1 MIIANPIYDVVFKY
15 LLEDADIARD
25 LLSTILGEEVVH
37 LEFKPQE
44 TSTESSEGI
53 KILRLDFK
61 AIIKKKDGTLFK
73 VLIELQKSKQVFDV
87 MRFRR
92 YLGDNYRKEDQLVE
106 KDGTILFRSLP
117 IITIY
122 FLGFL
127 LNNVPS
133 GVIKVK
139 RQYVDAVTEEILG
152 VKDDFVELL
161 THDSYMIQVGRLPKE
176 SRGKLD
182 RVMQIF
188 SPMYQNKAD
197 KHLIDFQGDIYDP
210 LVLRMVE
217 RLSRAIAGDEY
228 RDKMDVEDEVD
239 RIFERELGKKDI
251 VIAQK
256 DKLIDETVKSYEKS
270 KKEVVNA
277 NKRTELQKKRVVNAN
292 KRTETEK
299 KRVEAEKKRME
310 AEMKR
315 TEVEKI
321 RAEEQKKRAEAE
333 KNRSEV
339 EIQKNMVLQK
349 EIDSLKRQLNM
360 I

>member
-1 MIIANPIYDVVFKY
+1 VIIANPIYDVVFKY

-106 KDGTILFRSLP
+106 KDGLAVFRPLP

-139 RQYVDAVTEEILG
+139 RDYVDVVTEEILG

-299 KRVEAEKKRME
+299 KRVEAEKKR
-310 AEMKR
+310 
-315 TEVEKI
+315 T
-321 RAEEQKKRAEAE
+321 EAE
-333 KNRSEV
+333 KKRSEV
-339 EIQKNMVLQK
+339 EIKKNMVLQK
-349 EIDSLKRQLNM
+349 EIESLKRQLNSA
-360 I
+360 

>member
-92 YLGDNYRKEDQLVE
+92 YLGDNYRKEDQMIE
-106 KDGTILFRSLP
+106 KDGLAVFRPLP

-139 RQYVDAVTEEILG
+139 RDYVDVVTEEILG

-256 DKLIDETVKSYEKS
+256 DKLIVETVKSYEKS

-299 KRVEAEKKRME
+299 KRVEAEKKR
-310 AEMKR
+310 
-315 TEVEKI
+315 T
-321 RAEEQKKRAEAE
+321 EAE
-333 KNRSEV
+333 KKRSEV

-349 EIDSLKRQLNM
+349 EIESLKRQLNSA
-360 I
+360 

>member
-15 LLEDADIARD
+15 LLEDAEIARD
-25 LLSTILGEEVVH
+25 LLSTILGEEVVQ

-44 TSTESSEGI
+44 TSTESSDSI

-61 AIIKKKDGTLFK
+61 AIIKKKDGSFFK

-92 YLGDNYRKEDQLVE
+92 YLGDNYRKEDQTIDN
-106 KDGTILFRSLP
+106 DGKVVFRTLP

-139 RQYVDAVTEEILG
+139 REYVDAVTEEILG

-161 THDSYMIQVGRLPKE
+161 THDSYMIQVGRLPLE

-188 SPMYQNKAD
+188 SPMYQDKAD
-197 KHLIDFQGDIYDP
+197 KHQVDFQGDIHDP
-210 LVLRMVE
+210 LVWKMVE
-217 RLSRAIAGDEY
+217 RLGRAIASDEY
-228 RDKMDVEDEVD
+228 RDKMDVEDEID

-251 VIAQK
+251 VLTSPRFFKFFFII
-256 DKLIDETVKSYEKS
+256 LII
-270 KKEVVNA
+270 N
-277 NKRTELQKKRVVNAN
+277 
-292 KRTETEK
+292 
-299 KRVEAEKKRME
+299 
-310 AEMKR
+310 
-315 TEVEKI
+315 
-321 RAEEQKKRAEAE
+321 
-333 KNRSEV
+333 
-339 EIQKNMVLQK
+339 VL
-349 EIDSLKRQLNM
+349 
-360 I
+360 

>member
-92 YLGDNYRKEDQLVE
+92 YLGDNYRKEDQVIE
-106 KDGTILFRSLP
+106 KDGLAVFRPLP

-139 RQYVDAVTEEILG
+139 RDYVDVVTEEILG

-299 KRVEAEKKRME
+299 KRVEAEKKR
-310 AEMKR
+310 
-315 TEVEKI
+315 T
-321 RAEEQKKRAEAE
+321 EAE
-333 KNRSEV
+333 KKRSEV
-339 EIQKNMVLQK
+339 EIKKNMVLQK
-349 EIDSLKRQLNM
+349 EIESLKRQLNSA
-360 I
+360 

>member
-1 MIIANPIYDVVFKY
+1 VIIANPIYDVVFKY

-37 LEFKPQE
+37 LEFKPRE

-92 YLGDNYRKEDQLVE
+92 YLGDNYRKEDQMIE
-106 KDGTILFRSLP
+106 KDGLAVFRPLP

-139 RQYVDAVTEEILG
+139 RDYVDVVTEEILG

-292 KRTETEK
+292 KRMETEK
-299 KRVEAEKKRME
+299 KRVEAEKKR
-310 AEMKR
+310 
-315 TEVEKI
+315 T
-321 RAEEQKKRAEAE
+321 EAE
-333 KNRSEV
+333 KKRSEV
-339 EIQKNMVLQK
+339 EIKKNMVLQK
-349 EIDSLKRQLNM
+349 EIESLKRQLNSA
-360 I
+360 

>member
-1 MIIANPIYDVVFKY
+1 VY
-15 LLEDADIARD
+15 
-25 LLSTILGEEVVH
+25 

-92 YLGDNYRKEDQLVE
+92 YLGDNYRKEDQMIE
-106 KDGTILFRSLP
+106 KDGLAVFRPLP

-139 RQYVDAVTEEILG
+139 RDYVDVVTEEILG

-217 RLSRAIAGDEY
+217 RLSRAIGSDEY

-299 KRVEAEKKRME
+299 KRVEAEKKR
-310 AEMKR
+310 
-315 TEVEKI
+315 T
-321 RAEEQKKRAEAE
+321 EAE
-333 KNRSEV
+333 KKRSEV
-339 EIQKNMVLQK
+339 EIKKNMVLQK
-349 EIDSLKRQLNM
+349 EIESLKRQLNSA
-360 I
+360 

>member
-106 KDGTILFRSLP
+106 KDGTILFRPLP

-188 SPMYQNKAD
+188 SPMYENKAD
-197 KHLIDFQGDIYDP
+197 KHLVDFQGDIYDP

-217 RLSRAIAGDEY
+217 RLSRAIACDEY
-228 RDKMDVEDEVD
+228 RDKMDVEDEID

-256 DKLIDETVKSYEKS
+256 DKLIDESVKSYEKS
-270 KKEVVNA
+270 KKEVANA

-292 KRTETEK
+292 KRTEMEK
-299 KRVEAEKKRME
+299 KRVEAEKKR
-310 AEMKR
+310 
-315 TEVEKI
+315 T
-321 RAEEQKKRAEAE
+321 EAE
-333 KNRSEV
+333 KKRSEV

-349 EIDSLKRQLNM
+349 EIESLKRQLNSA
-360 I
+360 

>member
-1 MIIANPIYDVVFKY
+1 
-15 LLEDADIARD
+15 
-25 LLSTILGEEVVH
+25 LGEEVVH

-106 KDGTILFRSLP
+106 KDGTILFRPLP

-139 RQYVDAVTEEILG
+139 RDYVDAVTEEILG

-197 KHLIDFQGDIYDP
+197 KHLVDFQGDIYDP

-217 RLSRAIAGDEY
+217 RLSRAIASDEY
-228 RDKMDVEDEVD
+228 RDKMDVEDEID

-256 DKLIDETVKSYEKS
+256 DKLLNENVKRYEMS
-270 KKEVVNA
+270 KKQVVNA
-277 NKRTELQKKRVVNAN
+277 NKRTVA
-292 KRTETEK
+292 EK
-299 KRVEAEKKRME
+299 KRTEAEKKR
-310 AEMKR
+310 
-315 TEVEKI
+315 T
-321 RAEEQKKRAEAE
+321 EAE
-333 KNRSEV
+333 KKRTDV
-339 EIQKNMVLQK
+339 EIKKNTVLQM
-349 EIDSLKRQLNM
+349 EIAALKRQLNPG
-360 I
+360 

>member
-61 AIIKKKDGTLFK
+61 ATIKKKDGTLFK

-106 KDGTILFRSLP
+106 KDGTILFRPLP

-197 KHLIDFQGDIYDP
+197 KHLVDFQGDIYDP
-210 LVLRMVE
+210 LVLKMVE
-217 RLSRAIAGDEY
+217 RLSRAIASDEY
-228 RDKMDVEDEVD
+228 RDKMDVEDEID
-239 RIFERELGKKDI
+239 RIFERELGKKDML
-251 VIAQK
+251 IAQK
-256 DKLIDETVKSYEKS
+256 DKLLNENVKRYEMS
-270 KKEVVNA
+270 KKQVVNA
-277 NKRTELQKKRVVNAN
+277 NKRTVA
-292 KRTETEK
+292 EK
-299 KRVEAEKKRME
+299 KRTVAEKKRTEAEKKR
-310 AEMKR
+310 
-315 TEVEKI
+315 TD
-321 RAEEQKKRAEAE
+321 
-333 KNRSEV
+333 V
-339 EIQKNMVLQK
+339 EIQKNTVLQK
-349 EIDSLKRQLNM
+349 EIAALKRQLNPG
-360 I
+360 

>member
-25 LLSTILGEEVVH
+25 LLSTILGEEVIN

-44 TSTESSEGI
+44 TSTESTENI

-106 KDGTILFRSLP
+106 NDGTTVFRPLP

-139 RQYVDAVTEEILG
+139 REYVDAVTEEILG
-152 VKDDFVELL
+152 VKEDFVELL
-161 THDSYMIQVGRLPKE
+161 SHDSYMIQVGRLPKE

-188 SPMYQNKAD
+188 SPMYQNKAN
-197 KHLIDFQGDIYDP
+197 KHQVDFQGDIHDP
-210 LVLRMVE
+210 LVLKMVE
-217 RLSRAIAGDEY
+217 RLSRAIASDEY
-228 RDKMDVEDEVD
+228 RDKMDVEDEID

-256 DKLIDETVKSYEKS
+256 DKLLDESVKRYEKS
-270 KKEVVNA
+270 KKQVINA
-277 NKRTELQKKRVVNAN
+277 NKRIEEQK
-292 KRTETEK
+292 
-299 KRVEAEKKRME
+299 
-310 AEMKR
+310 KR
-315 TEVEKI
+315 TEVEK
-321 RAEEQKKRAEAE
+321 KRAETE
-333 KNRSEV
+333 KKRSEV
-339 EIQKNMVLQK
+339 EIQKNTALQK
-349 EIDSLKRQLNM
+349 EIAALKKQLNPG
-360 I
+360 

>member
-1 MIIANPIYDVVFKY
+1 VIIANPIYDVVFKY

-92 YLGDNYRKEDQLVE
+92 YLGDNYRKEDQMIE
-106 KDGTILFRSLP
+106 KDGLAVFRPLP

-133 GVIKVK
+133 GVSKVK
-139 RQYVDAVTEEILG
+139 RDYVDVVTEEILG

-197 KHLIDFQGDIYDP
+197 KHLIDFQGDIYNP

-299 KRVEAEKKRME
+299 KRVEAEKKR
-310 AEMKR
+310 
-315 TEVEKI
+315 T
-321 RAEEQKKRAEAE
+321 EAE
-333 KNRSEV
+333 KKRSEV
-339 EIQKNMVLQK
+339 EIKKNMVLQK
-349 EIDSLKRQLNM
+349 EIESLKRQLNSA
-360 I
+360 

>member
-1 MIIANPIYDVVFKY
+1 VIIANPIYDVVFKY

-92 YLGDNYRKEDQLVE
+92 YLGDNYRKEDQLVDE
-106 KDGTILFRSLP
+106 DGLAVFRPLP

-139 RQYVDAVTEEILG
+139 RDYVDVVTEEILG

-299 KRVEAEKKRME
+299 KRVEAEKKR
-310 AEMKR
+310 
-315 TEVEKI
+315 TETEK
-321 RAEEQKKRAEAE
+321 K
-333 KNRSEV
+333 RSEV
-339 EIQKNMVLQK
+339 EIQKNIALQK
-349 EIDSLKRQLNM
+349 EIESLKKQLNSA
-360 I
+360 

>member
-106 KDGTILFRSLP
+106 KDGTILFRPLP

-197 KHLIDFQGDIYDP
+197 KHLVDFQGDIYDP

-217 RLSRAIAGDEY
+217 RLSRAIASDEY
-228 RDKMDVEDEVD
+228 RDKMDVEDEID
-239 RIFERELGKKDI
+239 RIFERELRKKDML
-251 VIAQK
+251 IAQK
-256 DKLIDETVKSYEKS
+256 DKLLNENVKRYEMS
-270 KKEVVNA
+270 KKQVVNA
-277 NKRTELQKKRVVNAN
+277 NKRTV
-292 KRTETEK
+292 
-299 KRVEAEKKRME
+299 AEKKRTV
-310 AEMKR
+310 AEKKR
-315 TEVEKI
+315 TD
-321 RAEEQKKRAEAE
+321 
-333 KNRSEV
+333 V
-339 EIQKNMVLQK
+339 EIQKNTVLQK
-349 EIDSLKRQLNM
+349 EIAALKRQLNPG
-360 I
+360 

>member
-25 LLSTILGEEVVH
+25 LLSTILGEEVIN

-44 TSTESSEGI
+44 TSTESTENI

-106 KDGTILFRSLP
+106 NDGTTVFRPLP

-139 RQYVDAVTEEILG
+139 REYVDAVTEEILG
-152 VKDDFVELL
+152 VKEDFVELL
-161 THDSYMIQVGRLPKE
+161 SHDSYMIQLGRLPKE

-188 SPMYQNKAD
+188 SPMYQNKAN
-197 KHLIDFQGDIYDP
+197 KHQVDFQGDIHDP
-210 LVLRMVE
+210 LVLKMVE
-217 RLSRAIAGDEY
+217 RLSRAIASDEY
-228 RDKMDVEDEVD
+228 RDKMDVEDEID

-256 DKLIDETVKSYEKS
+256 DKLLDESVKRYEKS
-270 KKEVVNA
+270 KKQVINA
-277 NKRTELQKKRVVNAN
+277 NKRIEEQK
-292 KRTETEK
+292 
-299 KRVEAEKKRME
+299 
-310 AEMKR
+310 KR
-315 TEVEKI
+315 TEVEK
-321 RAEEQKKRAEAE
+321 K
-333 KNRSEV
+333 RSEV
-339 EIQKNMVLQK
+339 EIQKNTALQK
-349 EIDSLKRQLNM
+349 EIAALKKQLNPG
-360 I
+360 

>member
-1 MIIANPIYDVVFKY
+1 VIIANPIYDVVFKY

-92 YLGDNYRKEDQLVE
+92 YLGDNYRKEDHVIE
-106 KDGTILFRSLP
+106 KDGLAVFRPLP

-139 RQYVDAVTEEILG
+139 RDYVDVVTEEILG

-270 KKEVVNA
+270 KKEVANA
-277 NKRTELQKKRVVNAN
+277 NKRTELQKKRTEKEK
-292 KRTETEK
+292 KRTEKEK
-299 KRVEAEKKRME
+299 KRTEKEKKRTEAEKK
-310 AEMKR
+310 
-315 TEVEKI
+315 
-321 RAEEQKKRAEAE
+321 
-333 KNRSEV
+333 RSEV

-349 EIDSLKRQLNM
+349 EIESLKRQLNSA
-360 I
+360 

>member
-1 MIIANPIYDVVFKY
+1 
-15 LLEDADIARD
+15 
-25 LLSTILGEEVVH
+25 
-37 LEFKPQE
+37 
-44 TSTESSEGI
+44 
-53 KILRLDFK
+53 
-61 AIIKKKDGTLFK
+61 
-73 VLIELQKSKQVFDV
+73 
-87 MRFRR
+87 
-92 YLGDNYRKEDQLVE
+92 
-106 KDGTILFRSLP
+106 
-117 IITIY
+117 
-122 FLGFL
+122 
-127 LNNVPS
+127 
-133 GVIKVK
+133 
-139 RQYVDAVTEEILG
+139 
-152 VKDDFVELL
+152 
-161 THDSYMIQVGRLPKE
+161 MIQVGRLPKE

-188 SPMYQNKAD
+188 SPMYQIKAD
-197 KHLIDFQGDIYDP
+197 KHLVDFQGDIYDP

-217 RLSRAIAGDEY
+217 RLSRAIASDEY

-277 NKRTELQKKRVVNAN
+277 NKRTELQKKRTVNAN

-299 KRVEAEKKRME
+299 KRVEAEKKRTE
-310 AEMKR
+310 A
-315 TEVEKI
+315 EKI
-321 RAEEQKKRAEAE
+321 RAEEQKNRAEAE

>member
-92 YLGDNYRKEDQLVE
+92 YLGDNYRKEDQVIE
-106 KDGTILFRSLP
+106 KDGLAVFRPLP

-139 RQYVDAVTEEILG
+139 RDYVDAVTEEILG

-197 KHLIDFQGDIYDP
+197 NHLVDFQGDIYDP

-217 RLSRAIAGDEY
+217 RLSRAIASDEY
-228 RDKMDVEDEVD
+228 RDKMDVEDEID
-239 RIFERELGKKDI
+239 RIFERELGKKDML
-251 VIAQK
+251 IAQK
-256 DKLIDETVKSYEKS
+256 DKLLNENVKRYEMS
-270 KKEVVNA
+270 KKQVVNA
-277 NKRTELQKKRVVNAN
+277 NKRTVA
-292 KRTETEK
+292 EK
-299 KRVEAEKKRME
+299 KRTEAEKKR
-310 AEMKR
+310 
-315 TEVEKI
+315 TD
-321 RAEEQKKRAEAE
+321 
-333 KNRSEV
+333 V
-339 EIQKNMVLQK
+339 EIQKNTVLQK
-349 EIDSLKRQLNM
+349 EIAALKRQLNPG
-360 I
+360 

>member
-25 LLSTILGEEVVH
+25 LLSTILGEEVTQ

-44 TSTESSEGI
+44 TSTESSDSI

-61 AIIKKKDGTLFK
+61 AVIKKKDGSLFK

-92 YLGDNYRKEDQLVE
+92 YLGNNYRKEDQMIDN
-106 KDGTILFRSLP
+106 DGIAVFRPLP

-133 GVIKVK
+133 AVIKVK
-139 RQYVDAVTEEILG
+139 REYVDAVTEEILG

-161 THDSYMIQVGRLPKE
+161 THDSYMIQVGRLTKE
-176 SRGKLD
+176 SHGKLD

-188 SPMYQNKAD
+188 SPMYQDKAD
-197 KHLIDFQGDIYDP
+197 RHLVDFHGDSHDP
-210 LVLRMVE
+210 LVWKMVE
-217 RLSRAIAGDEY
+217 RLGRAIASDEY
-228 RDKMDVEDEVD
+228 RDKMDVEDEID

-256 DKLIDETVKSYEKS
+256 DKLLDKSEKRYERT
-270 KKEVVNA
+270 KKQVVNA
-277 NKRTELQKKRVVNAN
+277 NKRIV
-292 KRTETEK
+292 
-299 KRVEAEKKRME
+299 AEKKR
-310 AEMKR
+310 
-315 TEVEKI
+315 
-321 RAEEQKKRAEAE
+321 
-333 KNRSEV
+333 SEV
-339 EIQKNMVLQK
+339 QIQKNTFLQK
-349 EIDSLKRQLNM
+349 EIEGLRRQLDMQNKG
-360 I
+360 

>member
-1 MIIANPIYDVVFKY
+1 VIIANPIYDVVFKY

-92 YLGDNYRKEDQLVE
+92 YLGDNYRKEDQIIE
-106 KDGTILFRSLP
+106 KDGLAVFRPLP

-139 RQYVDAVTEEILG
+139 RDYVDVVTEEILG

-256 DKLIDETVKSYEKS
+256 DKLIDETVKS
-270 KKEVVNA
+270 
-277 NKRTELQKKRVVNAN
+277 
-292 KRTETEK
+292 
-299 KRVEAEKKRME
+299 
-310 AEMKR
+310 
-315 TEVEKI
+315 
-321 RAEEQKKRAEAE
+321 
-333 KNRSEV
+333 
-339 EIQKNMVLQK
+339 
-349 EIDSLKRQLNM
+349 
-360 I
+360 

>member
-1 MIIANPIYDVVFKY
+1 VIIANPIYDVVFKY
-15 LLEDADIARD
+15 LLEDADIAQD

-44 TSTESSEGI
+44 TSTESSQSI

-92 YLGDNYRKEDQLVE
+92 YLGDNYRKEDQIMD
-106 KDGTILFRSLP
+106 KDGLAVLRPLP

-133 GVIKVK
+133 GIIKVK
-139 RQYVDAVTEEILG
+139 REYFDAVTEEILG

-197 KHLIDFQGDIYDP
+197 KHQVDFQGDMHDS

-217 RLSRAIAGDEY
+217 RLGRAIASDEY
-228 RDKMDVEDEVD
+228 RDKMDVEDEID
-239 RIFERELGKKDI
+239 RIFERALGEKDN

-256 DKLIDETVKSYEKS
+256 DKLLDKTVKSYEKS
-270 KKEVVNA
+270 KKQVKSAKKQVESAKKQVENVKKQVENVKKQVENA
-277 NKRTELQKKRVVNAN
+277 
-292 KRTETEK
+292 
-299 KRVEAEKKRME
+299 
-310 AEMKR
+310 
-315 TEVEKI
+315 
-321 RAEEQKKRAEAE
+321 
-333 KNRSEV
+333 KNRINE
-339 EIQKNMVLQK
+339 EIQKSQTLQN
-349 EIDSLKRQLNM
+349 EIDALKKQLLH
-360 I
+360 

>member
-1 MIIANPIYDVVFKY
+1 VIIANPIYDVVFKY

-92 YLGDNYRKEDQLVE
+92 YLGDNYRKEDQMIE
-106 KDGTILFRSLP
+106 KDGLAVFRPLP

-139 RQYVDAVTEEILG
+139 RDYVDVVTEEILG

-299 KRVEAEKKRME
+299 KRVEAEKKR
-310 AEMKR
+310 
-315 TEVEKI
+315 TETEK
-321 RAEEQKKRAEAE
+321 K
-333 KNRSEV
+333 RSEV
-339 EIQKNMVLQK
+339 EIQKNIALQK
-349 EIDSLKRQLNM
+349 EIESLKKQLNSA
-360 I
+360 

>member
-44 TSTESSEGI
+44 MSTESSQSI

-92 YLGDNYRKEDQLVE
+92 YLGDNYRKEDQIMD
-106 KDGTILFRSLP
+106 KDGLAVLRPLP

-133 GVIKVK
+133 GFIKVK
-139 RQYVDAVTEEILG
+139 REYIDAVTEEMFG

-197 KHLIDFQGDIYDP
+197 KHQVDFQGDIHDP

-217 RLSRAIAGDEY
+217 RLGRAIASDEY
-228 RDKMDVEDEVD
+228 RDKMDVEDEID
-239 RIFERELGKKDI
+239 RIFERALGEKDI

-256 DKLIDETVKSYEKS
+256 DKLLDKTSKRYEKS
-270 KKEVVNA
+270 KKQVESAKKQIKNA
-277 NKRTELQKKRVVNAN
+277 NKRTE
-292 KRTETEK
+292 
-299 KRVEAEKKRME
+299 VEM
-310 AEMKR
+310 
-315 TEVEKI
+315 
-321 RAEEQKKRAEAE
+321 
-333 KNRSEV
+333 
-339 EIQKNMVLQK
+339 
-349 EIDSLKRQLNM
+349 LKRQNM
-360 I
+360 QNEIDALKKQLQQ

>member
-1 MIIANPIYDVVFKY
+1 VIIANPIYDVVFKY

-92 YLGDNYRKEDQLVE
+92 YLGDNYRKEDQMIE
-106 KDGTILFRSLP
+106 KDGLAVFRPLP
-117 IITIY
+117 IITLY

-139 RQYVDAVTEEILG
+139 RDYVDVVTEEILG

-228 RDKMDVEDEVD
+228 RDKMDIEDEVD

-299 KRVEAEKKRME
+299 KRVEAEKKR
-310 AEMKR
+310 
-315 TEVEKI
+315 T
-321 RAEEQKKRAEAE
+321 EAE
-333 KNRSEV
+333 KKRSEV
-339 EIQKNMVLQK
+339 EIKKNMVLQK
-349 EIDSLKRQLNM
+349 EIESLKRQLNSA
-360 I
+360 

>member
-1 MIIANPIYDVVFKY
+1 VIIANPIYDVVFKY

-92 YLGDNYRKEDQLVE
+92 YLGDNYRKEDQMIE
-106 KDGTILFRSLP
+106 KDGLAVFRPLP

-139 RQYVDAVTEEILG
+139 RDYVDVVTEEILG

-256 DKLIDETVKSYEKS
+256 DKLIDETLKSYEKS
-270 KKEVVNA
+270 KEQVVNA
-277 NKRTELQKKRVVNAN
+277 NKRIELQKKRVVNAN
-292 KRTETEK
+292 KRTEMEK
-299 KRVEAEKKRME
+299 KRVEAEKN
-310 AEMKR
+310 R
-315 TEVEKI
+315 T
-321 RAEEQKKRAEAE
+321 EAE
-333 KNRSEV
+333 KKRSEV

-349 EIDSLKRQLNM
+349 EIESLKRQLNSA
-360 I
+360 